1 MALAT
6 RILVHWQLGTSIVMQ
21 SNSVSMCAS
30 WLLVNMLI
38 VIVRGVRKL
47 GQPFCIQHTQLGKII
62 QTLKSVVNTVNG
74 VVRRPIWQW
83 QPHVRS
89 AGYSAAT
96 SSCHWLWINL
106 QKPIHRLG
114 TSWATAALCAGNCEP
129 LWFSLEFYFYW
140 ESPNILQTVHDDS
153 HRPTLVPFSF
163 LLQLWIL
170 GMNARKE
177 KGMFTTAVL
186 SAKDVECW

>member
-74 VVRRPIWQW
+74 VVRRPI
-83 QPHVRS
+83 
-89 AGYSAAT
+89 
-96 SSCHWLWINL
+96 
-106 QKPIHRLG
+106 
-114 TSWATAALCAGNCEP
+114 
-129 LWFSLEFYFYW
+129 
-140 ESPNILQTVHDDS
+140 
-153 HRPTLVPFSF
+153 
-163 LLQLWIL
+163 
-170 GMNARKE
+170 
-177 KGMFTTAVL
+177 
-186 SAKDVECW
+186 